1 MSIWI
6 FFRLIGALALLM
18 FGMKS
23 MSDSLQKMAGPQL
36 RHVLGTMTTNRDGHS
51 LRSSHHGSSTVV
63 NSHHGD
69 DGLVC

>member
-6 FFRLIGALALLM
+6 FFKLIGSLALLM

-36 RHVLGTMTTNRDGHS
+36 RHVLGAMTTNRFTGIPS
-51 LRSSHHGSSTVV
+51 FSGLSSTWCAV
-63 NSHHGD
+63 SWAMTRRW
-69 DGLVC
+69 

>member
-1 MSIWI
+1 MSVWI

-36 RHVLGTMTTNRDGHS
+36 RHVLGTMTTNRFTGILAHS
-51 LRSSHHGSSTVV
+51 SRPQCSHPPPLR
-63 NSHHGD
+63 
-69 DGLVC
+69 

>member
-36 RHVLGTMTTNRDGHS
+36 RHVL
-51 LRSSHHGSSTVV
+51 
-63 NSHHGD
+63 
-69 DGLVC
+69 